1 MLAYSARDFAQR
13 RSDDEP
19 NTNRRT
25 TQMRPCLRR
34 RLLAAFICLRP
45 LPVLAAPMAHVS
57 AWNTLYRLDLATGQA
72 APIGTGIGF
81 NDVEGL
87 AFAPDGTLYG
97 VADGTAGTG
106 SATTDFLIRIDTSTG
121 RGTLIGALPG
131 LQDMGP
137 NGQLDYGLAFTCNGR
152 LWASSDTT
160 GLLWEID
167 PSNASVRLVGNTA
180 APLTGLGGLG
190 NQLWGIG
197 VQNGFGHREQQALY
211 QIDPATAAATRI
223 GSLGVDDTLSSGGA
237 DFDSTGVLWTTLD
250 SQPPDLNRASRLA
263 RIDLNT
269 GRAEVIGPISG
280 ILENV
285 SVRGMAIAP
294 PAGCT
299 GGGGFGTPIQSVP
312 GPGAPMLLLLGLV
325 AVLFGVRRLPRAP

>member
-1 MLAYSARDFAQR
+1 
-13 RSDDEP
+13 
-19 NTNRRT
+19 
-25 TQMRPCLRR
+25 MRPCLRR
-34 RLLAAFICLRP
+34 RLLAALICLLP
-45 LPVLAAPMAHVS
+45 LPVLAAPLAHVS
-57 AWNTLYRLDLATGQA
+57 AWNTLYRLDLATGRA
-72 APIGTGIGF
+72 TPIGTGIGF

-106 SATTDFLIRIDTSTG
+106 SATTDFLIRINTTTG
-121 RGTLIGALPG
+121 AGTLVGVLPG
-131 LQDMGP
+131 LQDTGP
-137 NGQLDYGLAFTCNGR
+137 NGQLDYGLAFTCDGR

-167 PSNASVRLVGNTA
+167 PSNAAVRAVGNTG

-190 NQLWGIG
+190 NRLLGIG
-197 VQNGFGHREQQALY
+197 VQNGFGNREQQALY

-237 DFDSTGVLWTTLD
+237 DFDSTGVLWATLD
-250 SQPPDLNRASRLA
+250 SQPPDLDRATRLA
-263 RIDLNT
+263 RINLDT
-269 GRAEVIGPISG
+269 GRAEVVGSISG

-299 GGGGFGTPIQSVP
+299 GGGGLGTPIQSVP
-312 GPGAPMLLLLGLV
+312 GPGAPMLLLLGWVAALV
-325 AVLFGVRRLPRAP
+325 GAGRLRHAN